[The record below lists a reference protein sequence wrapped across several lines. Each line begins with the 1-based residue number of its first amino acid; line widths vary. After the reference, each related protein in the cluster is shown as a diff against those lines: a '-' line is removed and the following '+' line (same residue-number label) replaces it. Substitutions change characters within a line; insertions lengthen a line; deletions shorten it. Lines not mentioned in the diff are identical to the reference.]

1 MTEVIAALGFGL
13 FRRKTLCYCR
23 TRGRVCAR
31 SPVFILCAKVALV
44 VDDSMLIR
52 YTVCRF
58 LEQRGF
64 AVESATN
71 GAEALEVLAR
81 VQPDVIV
88 TDMQMPK
95 MSGSELITALK
106 SKPETA
112 GIPIIIVAS
121 RASGFEK
128 SEKRANFAIF
138 KDIDIEAQLGKAL
151 DAVLSRG
158 QAAGSN
164 GIEELGIS

>member
-1 MTEVIAALGFGL
+1 M
-13 FRRKTLCYCR
+13 
-23 TRGRVCAR
+23 
-31 SPVFILCAKVALV
+31 SMVALV

-81 VQPDVIV
+81 VRPALVV

-95 MSGSELITALK
+95 MSGTELITALK

-112 GIPIIIVAS
+112 DIPIIIVAS
-121 RASGFEK
+121 RTSGFDQ
-128 SEKRANFAIF
+128 SEKRANFAIY

-151 DAVLSRG
+151 DAVLGKSRA
-158 QAAGSN
+158 QTAGK
-164 GIEELGIS
+164 